1 MVVLII
7 GLDSFLAASFNFSFS
22 AAASL
27 SAFFFSYS
35 TCLQFSS
42 CARMNILT
50 KLSSVDTTIEGGEIR
65 KTTKRKNL
73 YSDFIVKQCFPIY
86 LVRTGNVPGLLRSI
100 VPTHLHFYPGAFRFR
115 TSDAFLVIS

>member
-7 GLDSFLAASFNFSFS
+7 GLDSFLAATFNFSFS

-35 TCLQFSS
+35 ICLQFSS

-50 KLSSVDTTIEGGEIR
+50 KLSNVDTTTERGKIR
-65 KTTKRKNL
+65 KQQKKESL
-73 YSDFIVKQCFPIY
+73 W
-86 LVRTGNVPGLLRSI
+86 
-100 VPTHLHFYPGAFRFR
+100 
-115 TSDAFLVIS
+115 